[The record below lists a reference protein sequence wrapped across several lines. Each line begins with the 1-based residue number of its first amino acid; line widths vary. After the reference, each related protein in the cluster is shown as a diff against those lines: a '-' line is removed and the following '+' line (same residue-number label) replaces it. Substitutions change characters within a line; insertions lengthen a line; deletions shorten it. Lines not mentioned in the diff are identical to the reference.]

1 MDKKLVL
8 ALGVM
13 TLMAGLEAGSC
24 SSSSCEKTSA
34 AVAVANDEAG
44 FVAQLSPENAAI
56 FNQMTT
62 EQRDELVAAA
72 SKDELKPNEAVVQH
86 RLAVVEDEL
95 KVSEVK

>member
-44 FVAQLSPENAAI
+44 FVAAAQPGECCY
-56 FNQMTT
+56 F
-62 EQRDELVAAA
+62 
-72 SKDELKPNEAVVQH
+72 
-86 RLAVVEDEL
+86 
-95 KVSEVK
+95 